1 MEKVGNWANKIVTH
15 FWFCCEKCNENV
27 EDLKVKLTFII
38 YLLFYKSMCPYLQ
51 TKWIGLLH
59 HISGEHER
67 ETGECDHEQLDEQEE
82 HLPYFDKHGKDFEAV
97 QKIVLDKQWIESL
110 RHYVRFR

>member
-38 YLLFYKSMCPYLQ
+38 YCFTNLCVHICRRNGLGCFITFLVNTSRKLGSVTMNSLMSKKKTYLILISM
-51 TKWIGLLH
+51 
-59 HISGEHER
+59 
-67 ETGECDHEQLDEQEE
+67 
-82 HLPYFDKHGKDFEAV
+82 V
-97 QKIVLDKQWIESL
+97 KILKQY
-110 RHYVRFR
+110 RR